1 MKRLKKVVF
10 LLILIIQCFCANSQ
24 TISHGPVIGGVSSTE
39 FKIYVRSIDA
49 VNVKVEVSESL
60 LFLNPISATSNI
72 DFQND
77 SSTIITVSGLQPIT
91 EYYYKVFLDNVHVFN
106 DQISTF
112 PNDGQI
118 GNYVFGVGS
127 CVSHNH
133 PQQIVDVI
141 RMNYPSLFIY
151 TGDWGYPDQL
161 YGNSSNYFPSI
172 PGAIEKSYH
181 DRYSDMYAKSMLSSI
196 PIDYVYDDH
205 DFVKDNCSGQSASS
219 VYFNPNTQQT
229 SLNEYAYPYSL
240 KRNSVNGYNNYF
252 PHYDLPDTSN
262 GIYHS
267 YKMGNAEFFVL
278 DLRYSRT
285 ANTACFSQD
294 STARWF
300 FDPDPSH
307 TILGSAQKQWLTTKL
322 LNSTADWKFI
332 VSPVTYNKSFSQI
345 MNLMIALQ
353 DFNFNY
359 NGNTIDG
366 MYMAGVFCD
375 GWAGF
380 PSDREWLF
388 NLCKNNNIE
397 DVIIISGDTHS
408 SAIDDGA
415 NSGFPELMAANL
427 AQENSKIAYYIDS
440 IYVNSLFNQGGQG
453 INNYNFNYAFGKVEV
468 FGSDSCRLSLI
479 DNYNQLIADYTVL
492 SSSLTSSGFPTNYFD
507 VTVFPNPSINQITI
521 HSSIN
526 FDGEIEVFSSDGK
539 LIKKLSAIFNES
551 YNLNVNDL
559 SNGIYILNL
568 KDKKHP
574 DSYITRYFIISK

>member
-49 VNVKVEVSESL
+49 VNVKVEVSESM
-60 LFLNPISATSNI
+60 LFLNPISVTSNI

-77 SSTIITVSGLQPIT
+77 SSTIITVSGLQPNT

-307 TILGSAQKQWLTTKL
+307 TILGSAQKQWLTNKL

-353 DFNFNY
+353 DFNFNIIT
-359 NGNTIDG
+359 NIKDSNPKKANLLNIWKDEFDIKFGESTIKSGEHAFDSIKK
-366 MYMAGVFCD
+366 ATE
-375 GWAGF
+375 A
-380 PSDREWLF
+380 L
-388 NLCKNNNIE
+388 KNNEI
-397 DVIIISGDTHS
+397 DVLVTAPINKASIQEKVS
-408 SAIDDGA
+408 SFIGHTEFLQG
-415 NSGFPELMAANL
+415 NFEGESLMIMAS
-427 AQENSKIAYYIDS
+427 EVMKIAFVTGHVPLIDVKKS
-440 IYVNSLFNQGGQG
+440 ITPENISNKAKLLNTSLVQDFGIRKPKGFFYFNQ
-453 INNYNFNYAFGKVEV
+453 
-468 FGSDSCRLSLI
+468 
-479 DNYNQLIADYTVL
+479 
-492 SSSLTSSGFPTNYFD
+492 
-507 VTVFPNPSINQITI
+507 
-521 HSSIN
+521 
-526 FDGEIEVFSSDGK
+526 
-539 LIKKLSAIFNES
+539 
-551 YNLNVNDL
+551 
-559 SNGIYILNL
+559 
-568 KDKKHP
+568 
-574 DSYITRYFIISK
+574 

>member
-1 MKRLKKVVF
+1 MFFVTQ
-10 LLILIIQCFCANSQ
+10 LISALTQS
-24 TISHGPVIGGVSSTE
+24 ISHGPVIGGMTDSQ
-39 FKIYVRSIDA
+39 FKIYVRSVDA
-49 VNVKVEVSESL
+49 VNVKIEVSQSIV
-60 LFLNPISATSNI
+60 FSNPISATNNI
-72 DFQND
+72 DFLKD
-77 SSTIITVSGLQPIT
+77 SSTIITINGLQANT
-91 EYYYKVFLDNVHVFN
+91 SYYYRVYLDNIHVFN

-112 PNDGQI
+112 PLDDQA

-161 YGNSSNYFPSI
+161 YGNSTNYFPSI
-172 PGAIEKSYH
+172 SGAIEESYH
-181 DRYSDMYAKSMLSSI
+181 DRYADIYARSMLSSI

-229 SLNEYAYPYSL
+229 SLSEYTYSSTL
-240 KRNSVNGYNNYF
+240 KRNSVIGYDTYF
-252 PHYDLPDTSN
+252 PHYELPDTSN

-278 DLRYSRT
+278 DLRFSRT
-285 ANTACFSQD
+285 ANTACFVQD
-294 STARWF
+294 SSGKWLFKA
-300 FDPDPSH
+300 DSSH
-307 TILGSAQKQWLTTKL
+307 TILGIAQKSWLSNAL
-322 LNSTADWKFI
+322 LNSNADWKFI
-332 VSPVTYNKSFSQI
+332 ISPVTYNKSFSQI

-359 NGNTIDG
+359 NGNIIDG
-366 MYMAGVFCD
+366 MFMAGVFCD

-380 PSDREWLF
+380 PTDREWLF
-388 NLCKNNNIE
+388 NTCQNNNIE
-397 DVIIISGDTHS
+397 NVIILSGDTHS

-415 NSGFPELMAANL
+415 NSGFPEMMAANL

-440 IYVNSLFNQGGQG
+440 IYVNSLFNKGGQG
-453 INNYNFNYAFGKVEV
+453 INNYNFNYAFGKVEI
-468 FGSDSCRLSLI
+468 FGSDSCKLSLI
-479 DNYNQLIADYTVL
+479 DNYNQLIANHTVL
-492 SSSLTSSGFPTNYFD
+492 ASSLTSTKFPMSYID
-507 VTVFPNPSINQITI
+507 VNVFPNPSVNKITI
-521 HSSIN
+521 QASSSFNGVI
-526 FDGEIEVFSSDGK
+526 EIFSSDGK
-539 LIKKLSAIFNES
+539 LVKKLNTAFQEKLDIKVNE
-551 YNLNVNDL
+551 L

-574 DSYITRYFIISK
+574 NSYITRYFIISR